1 MGLFLRI
8 FIRIFFFRIVR
19 ISIRGFFLNF
29 LLCGFDARIH
39 FFKKEKACHCKN
51 RRQKHHINPDS
62 DQTSNVKK
70 SRKHAHCRVYFS
82 DNSYN
87 SNESKSE
94 QSGRCPA
101 KNIRINIFI
110 KFIFYNFNNFRLKKC
125 ACKSENE
132 QSKNPKSVRTL
143 CERSGHK

>member
-1 MGLFLRI
+1 MGLFFRI
-8 FIRIFFFRIVR
+8 FIRFFFWRIFRIV
-19 ISIRGFFLNF
+19 IFSVFLNF
-29 LLCGFDARIH
+29 SLCGFDARIH
-39 FFKKEKACHCKN
+39 FFKKEKACKRKN

-101 KNIRINIFI
+101 KNI
-110 KFIFYNFNNFRLKKC
+110 
-125 ACKSENE
+125 
-132 QSKNPKSVRTL
+132 
-143 CERSGHK
+143 

>member
-51 RRQKHHINPDS
+51 RRQKHYINPDS
-62 DQTSNVKK
+62 NQISNIEQ
-70 SRKHAHCRVYFS
+70 SRKCAHCRRNFP

-87 SNESKSE
+87 PKKSDSE

-110 KFIFYNFNNFRLKKC
+110 KFIFYDFNNFRLKKYTR
-125 ACKSENE
+125 KSENE
-132 QSKNPKSVRTL
+132 QN
-143 CERSGHK
+143 